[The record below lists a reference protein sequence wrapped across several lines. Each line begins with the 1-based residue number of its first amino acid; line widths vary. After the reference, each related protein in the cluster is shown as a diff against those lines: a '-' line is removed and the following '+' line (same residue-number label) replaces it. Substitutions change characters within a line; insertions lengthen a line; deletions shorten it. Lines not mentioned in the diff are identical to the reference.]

1 MFNVW
6 LLLRVGVCQRNEFPP
21 HLTWSADGTWDIL
34 DAWGRGGVGVGWG
47 GGDGSLRTDKS
58 WVVYGTPE
66 NLQYHKETIEGKRDY
81 ELLEKE
87 PAKHL

>member
-1 MFNVW
+1 MPGEGLGW
-6 LLLRVGVCQRNEFPP
+6 
-21 HLTWSADGTWDIL
+21 
-34 DAWGRGGVGVGWG
+34 GGVGG
-47 GGDGSLRTDKS
+47 GSLRTDKS